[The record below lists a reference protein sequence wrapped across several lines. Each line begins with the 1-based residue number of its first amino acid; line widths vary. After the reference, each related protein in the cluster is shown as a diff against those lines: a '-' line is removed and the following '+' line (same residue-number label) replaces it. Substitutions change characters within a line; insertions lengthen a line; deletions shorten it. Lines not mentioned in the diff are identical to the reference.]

1 MTSCPNCRNFE
12 REAAN
17 YCSYCGGPL
26 FFIKNNFIIRRSKK
40 SRKTL
45 EVLDADMNPLFHAK
59 YKKYLKSRWNIPRWV
74 RKRGSLY
81 VATDVKLWGLA
92 GSFLGEI
99 NQVLLGFGSERK
111 YRIYDAKDEFRGIAF
126 EKSVMPTP
134 YLKLTNSKNKII
146 ASIEGFSKSFGRE
159 PGFDIMTPDNRD
171 IIATC
176 KALDENS
183 YRMEILLPEI
193 DPFLILSHTIIY
205 LVKPRIL

>member
-1 MTSCPNCRNFE
+1 MTSCPNCGHLE
-12 REAAN
+12 RKAAN

-45 EVLDADMNPLFHAK
+45 EILDADMNPLFHAK
-59 YKKYLKSRWNIPRWV
+59 YKKSSKSRWNIPRWLL
-74 RKRGSLY
+74 RGDQYL
-81 VATDVKLWGLA
+81 ATDVKLWGLG

-99 NQVLLGFGSERK
+99 NQEPLGFGSERK

-126 EKSVMPTP
+126 EKSVLPTP

-146 ASIEGFSKSFGRE
+146 ASIEGFSKNFGRE
-159 PGFDIMTPDNRD
+159 PGFDMMTPDNRD

-193 DPFLILSHTIIY
+193 EPFLILSYAIIY
-205 LVKPRIL
+205 LVKPRIR